1 MKRWTRILLLT
12 AALSMSGAL
21 SAFAAAEVE
30 PNNELSSASIA
41 HYGGD
46 YSLGYISSIS
56 DMDWWVLTAN
66 RTGTHNITFS
76 RNNQPFNLNIYSS
89 TGASLYSGNGSS
101 AITLNLVDG
110 QTYRFLV
117 YATSVPT
124 SYYYPY
130 SIVVN

>member
-1 MKRWTRILLLT
+1 MKKWTRVLLLT
-12 AALSMSGAL
+12 AAMSMFGAI

-30 PNNELSSASIA
+30 PNNDLGSANTA

-66 RTGTHNITFS
+66 RTGSHSITFS
-76 RNNQPFNLNIYSS
+76 RNNQPFNLNIYSPAG
-89 TGASLYSGNGSS
+89 TLLYSGDGSS
-101 AITLNLVDG
+101 IITLNLVEG

-124 SYYYPY
+124 NYYYPY